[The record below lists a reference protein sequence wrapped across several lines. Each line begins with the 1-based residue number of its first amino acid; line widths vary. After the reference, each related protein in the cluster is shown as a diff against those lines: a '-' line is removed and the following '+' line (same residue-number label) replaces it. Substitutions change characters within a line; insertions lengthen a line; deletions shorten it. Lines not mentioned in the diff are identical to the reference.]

1 MSLDKSFFDATLAQL
16 SQLSTLRALVTDA
29 KVPAGTRYPPKNY
42 DFKAS
47 AMMPAIQ
54 SMILPPE
61 EREDYYSLT
70 FKTLKAPVQKFTLH
84 TSSVRTVAQVKRH
97 LARVS
102 NIPVANMRLVLGGKG
117 LVDTKLIGD
126 YAIPEDA
133 VIQIISKPPVA
144 GEAANVETT
153 NAAADDANPLSS
165 VLNQE
170 SEREIAKEEAV
181 SIVDETDDT
190 SSNDDVVRAPESYTN
205 ETVEQL
211 GERDSV
217 FRTKLRELVYSQFS
231 KGQAQRLAEDLDK
244 FFDTSFAIY

>member
-1 MSLDKSFFDATLAQL
+1 
-16 SQLSTLRALVTDA
+16 
-29 KVPAGTRYPPKNY
+29 
-42 DFKAS
+42 
-47 AMMPAIQ
+47 MPAIQ

-144 GEAANVETT
+144 GEAANAESAS
-153 NAAADDANPLSS
+153 AAADEANPLSS

-170 SEREIAKEEAV
+170 NERELAKEETV
-181 SIVDETDDT
+181 PIVAEEADDST
-190 SSNDDVVRAPESYTN
+190 SEDNLVKPAESYTS
-205 ETVEQL
+205 ETMEQL
-211 GERDSV
+211 SERDSV
-217 FRTKLRELVYSQFS
+217 FRTKLRELVDSQFS

>member
-1 MSLDKSFFDATLAQL
+1 
-16 SQLSTLRALVTDA
+16 
-29 KVPAGTRYPPKNY
+29 
-42 DFKAS
+42 
-47 AMMPAIQ
+47 
-54 SMILPPE
+54 MILPPE

-144 GEAANVETT
+144 GEAANAESAS
-153 NAAADDANPLSS
+153 AAADEANPLSS

-170 SEREIAKEEAV
+170 NERELAKEETV
-181 SIVDETDDT
+181 PIVAEEADDST
-190 SSNDDVVRAPESYTN
+190 SEDNLVKPAESYTS
-205 ETVEQL
+205 ETMEQL
-211 GERDSV
+211 SERDSV
-217 FRTKLRELVYSQFS
+217 FRTKLRELVDSQFS

>member
-1 MSLDKSFFDATLAQL
+1 MSPDKSFFDATLAQL
-16 SQLSTLRALVTDA
+16 SQLSTLRALVADA
-29 KVPAGTRYPPKNY
+29 KVPAGSRYPPKNY
-42 DFKAS
+42 DFKAT
-47 AMMPAIQ
+47 IQ

-144 GEAANVETT
+144 GEAANAESAT
-153 NAAADDANPLSS
+153 AADEANPLSS

-170 SEREIAKEEAV
+170 NERELAKEETVPIAA
-181 SIVDETDDT
+181 EEADDST
-190 SSNDDVVRAPESYTN
+190 SEDNLVKPAESYTS
-205 ETVEQL
+205 ETMEQL
-211 GERDSV
+211 NERDSV
-217 FRTKLRELVYSQFS
+217 FRTKLRELVDSQFS

-244 FFDTSFAIY
+244 FFDTGFAIY

>member
-1 MSLDKSFFDATLAQL
+1 
-16 SQLSTLRALVTDA
+16 
-29 KVPAGTRYPPKNY
+29 
-42 DFKAS
+42 
-47 AMMPAIQ
+47 MPAIQ

-61 EREDYYSLT
+61 EREDYFSLT
-70 FKTLKAPVQKFTLH
+70 FRTLKAPVQKFTLH

-144 GEAANVETT
+144 GEADMAEMP
-153 NAAADDANPLSS
+153 AAVAASDANPLSS

-170 SEREIAKEEAV
+170 SEREVPKEEVAM
-181 SIVDETDDT
+181 STSDKTD
-190 SSNDDVVRAPESYTN
+190 SSESDDAMCKDPEDLAEKTR
-205 ETVEQL
+205 EEL
-211 GERDSV
+211 GDRDSA
-217 FRTKLRELVYSQFS
+217 FRTKFRELAYSHF
-231 KGQAQRLAEDLDK
+231 GQGQGEAVDSLLCGTFDL
-244 FFDTSFAIY
+244 FAKN

>member
-1 MSLDKSFFDATLAQL
+1 
-16 SQLSTLRALVTDA
+16 
-29 KVPAGTRYPPKNY
+29 
-42 DFKAS
+42 
-47 AMMPAIQ
+47 
-54 SMILPPE
+54 MILPPE

-144 GEAANVETT
+144 GEAANAESAT
-153 NAAADDANPLSS
+153 AAADEANPLSS

-170 SEREIAKEEAV
+170 NEKEVAKEETV
-181 SIVDETDDT
+181 PIVAEEADDST
-190 SSNDDVVRAPESYTN
+190 SEDNLVKPAESYTS
-205 ETVEQL
+205 ETMEQL
-211 GERDSV
+211 SERDSV
-217 FRTKLRELVYSQFS
+217 FRTKLRELVDSQFS